1 MDKKIEMHAKNCCDW
16 AMKSE
21 IERKY
26 HDNEWGIPVYD
37 DKRLFEFLVLEYMQ
51 AGLSWVTILKK
62 REAMR
67 KAFDEFNVN
76 VIANYSDEKIEE
88 LMKNPEI
95 IRNRLK
101 LKALVTNA
109 KAFLEVQNEYGSFSD
124 YLWGFIDNKTIINKW
139 KAMSE
144 IPANTDLSD
153 RISKDLKKRG
163 FKFLG
168 STVIYAYLQS
178 MGLVNDHLVHCEYYK

>member
-1 MDKKIEMHAKNCCDW
+1 MDAKNCCDW

-21 IERKY
+21 IELKY

-67 KAFDEFNVN
+67 NAFDEFEVFT
-76 VIANYSDEKIEE
+76 ISNYSDGKIEE
-88 LMKNPEI
+88 LMQNPEI

-109 KAFLEVQNEYGSFSD
+109 KSFLEVQNEYGSFSN
-124 YLWGFIDNKTIINKW
+124 YLWKFIDNKTIINKW
-139 KAMSE
+139 KTMSE

-168 STVIYAYLQS
+168 STVVYAYLQS
-178 MGLVNDHLVHCEYYK
+178 MGLINDHLIYCEKYKQNK